1 MVISAEVQINAI
13 PNFTTCFL
21 FQNILPLASHFNNG
35 VSKFFTACF
44 LYWKCTFVESDKFSS
59 TFSPL
64 MKFLKILEKK
74 GHRQKEEE
82 PEDDIEK
89 EVVPSLLMA
98 HALAEA
104 LCENK

>member
-1 MVISAEVQINAI
+1 
-13 PNFTTCFL
+13 
-21 FQNILPLASHFNNG
+21 
-35 VSKFFTACF
+35 
-44 LYWKCTFVESDKFSS
+44 
-59 TFSPL
+59 

>member
-1 MVISAEVQINAI
+1 
-13 PNFTTCFL
+13 
-21 FQNILPLASHFNNG
+21 
-35 VSKFFTACF
+35 
-44 LYWKCTFVESDKFSS
+44 
-59 TFSPL
+59 

-104 LCENK
+104 LCENKQRTQKLAAALSFAKSPEEE